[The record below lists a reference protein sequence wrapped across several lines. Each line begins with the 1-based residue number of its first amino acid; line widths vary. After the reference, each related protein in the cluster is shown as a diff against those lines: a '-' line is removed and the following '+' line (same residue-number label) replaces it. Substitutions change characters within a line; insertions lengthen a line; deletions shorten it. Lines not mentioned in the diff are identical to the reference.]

1 MEITVSASSVR
12 NIVLR
17 SMQSRRPVFI
27 WGPPGIGKSEL
38 VADIAHSGALGN
50 ACTIDMRLALCE
62 PTDLRGYPYR
72 DPETNTMRW
81 SPPIDLPSAELAA
94 QYDHIVLF
102 LDELNSAPQSVQA
115 AAYQLVLNRRVGQY
129 VLPDN
134 VVIVAAGNR
143 ETDRGVTYRMPAPL
157 ANRFRHV
164 VMDVNYDDWKVWAV
178 QHNVHPDVVGYLS
191 WAKQDLF
198 DFNPK
203 TSSQAFATPR
213 SWVSLSD
220 TLYNP
225 DFDQADSREQRAEL
239 AGIVGDGLAVKF
251 QEHRRVGA
259 HLPRPSQVIT
269 GEVLKLKSD
278 VAKEIS
284 AKYSLT
290 TGLAYELKA
299 IYTDEQRKA
308 TEFRAAINHVVR
320 FAFGNFEPEMVV
332 FLFKTLMQDYQIR
345 FNMRTELDADLLS
358 TFNERYIRYIV

>member
-1 MEITVSASSVR
+1 MEITVSASAVK

-17 SMQSRRPVFI
+17 AMQSRRPIFI
-27 WGPPGIGKSEL
+27 WGAPGIGKSEL
-38 VADIAHSGALGN
+38 VSSIAQSGALGR
-50 ACTIDMRLALCE
+50 ACTVDMRLALCE

-72 DPETNTMRW
+72 DPESNTMCW

-102 LDELNSAPQSVQA
+102 LDELNSAPPSVQA

-164 VMDVNYDDWKVWAV
+164 VMESSYDDWKVWAV
-178 QHNVHPDVVGYLS
+178 NALVHPDVVGYLS

-203 TSSQAFATPR
+203 SSSQAFATPR
-213 SWVSLSD
+213 SWVSVSD
-220 TLYNP
+220 TLKNP
-225 DFDQADSREQRAEL
+225 LFESADSREQRAEI

-251 QEHRRVGA
+251 LEHRRVGA
-259 HLPRPSQVIT
+259 HLPRPSQIIA

-278 VAKEIS
+278 VATEIS

-290 TGLAYELKA
+290 TGIAYELKA
-299 IYTDEQRKA
+299 IYDDTTQRA
-308 TEFRAAINHVVR
+308 TVFRAAINHVAR
-320 FAFGNFEPEMVV
+320 FAFNNFEPEMVV

-345 FNMRTELDADLLS
+345 FNMRSELDADLVS
-358 TFNERYIRYIV
+358 TFNDRYIRYIV